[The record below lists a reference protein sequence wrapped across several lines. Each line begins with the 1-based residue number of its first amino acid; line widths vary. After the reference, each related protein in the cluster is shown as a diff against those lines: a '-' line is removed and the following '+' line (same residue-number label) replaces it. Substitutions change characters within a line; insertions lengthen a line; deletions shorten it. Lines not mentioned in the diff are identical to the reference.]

1 MLSKSFQT
9 VCAIALTGK
18 IKSHN
23 DLMNRFR
30 LHNSIKAV
38 A

>member
-1 MLSKSFQT
+1 MRSKSFQT

-18 IKSHN
+18 IKSQN
-23 DLMNRFR
+23 GLMNSFR
-30 LHNSIKAV
+30 LNNRIKAV